1 MQGKPVFI
9 LQVGNLKVKELLEVA
24 SAEVL
29 IHYMLKEVE
38 VAWRMKFS
46 ECQSVYSKGVDQ
58 IIVLVDMKGAT
69 LKTLQNK

>member
-1 MQGKPVFI
+1 MFI

-38 VAWRMKFS
+38 LTWRNRFGD
-46 ECQSVYSKGVDQ
+46 CQSALGLDGVDQ
-58 IIVLVDMKGAT
+58 VVLIVDMKGSSM
-69 LKTLQNK
+69 KQIQSKVR